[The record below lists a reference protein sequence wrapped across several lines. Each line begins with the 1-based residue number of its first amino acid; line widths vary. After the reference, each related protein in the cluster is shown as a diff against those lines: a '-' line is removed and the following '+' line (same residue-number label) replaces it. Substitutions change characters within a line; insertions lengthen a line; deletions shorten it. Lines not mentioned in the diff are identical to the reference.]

1 MATLKYYNGTKWVPL
16 VENGSVT
23 FYGSVNIL
31 PAICKKGDM
40 YIISESFT
48 DGNETYNKD
57 DTILYDGSEW
67 IKIQGGIQL
76 DESGSSAE
84 NNSYVTGLSV
94 NNGKLSVTSK
104 SLPNLNITNSG
115 KDTSKTQYV
124 SNVAKGT
131 NSHDVTVTYTTLPTI
146 PSLNVTN
153 NGKDTSKTQ
162 YVSSVTKGTNSHD
175 VTITYTNLPT
185 IPSLNVTNSGKNT
198 SKTQYVSS
206 VTKGTNSH
214 DVTVTYTDL
223 PNTLPYSV
231 VSTAQPT
238 NLADGGIWINPS
250 NPDDNKEE

>member
-1 MATLKYYNGTKWVPL
+1 MAVLKYYNGTKWVPL
-16 VENGSVT
+16 VEPGSVT
-23 FYGSVNIL
+23 FYGSTSSL
-31 PAICKKGDM
+31 PVASKKGDM
-40 YIISESFT
+40 YTIYESFVV
-48 DGNETYNKD
+48 DNETYNKD
-57 DTILYDGSEW
+57 DTVLYDGSKW

-84 NNSYVTGLSV
+84 NNNYVTGLSV

-104 SLPNLNITNSG
+104 P
-115 KDTSKTQYV
+115 
-124 SNVAKGT
+124 
-131 NSHDVTVTYTTLPTI
+131 LPTT

-153 NGKDTSKTQ
+153 SGKDTSKTQ

-175 VTITYTNLPT
+175 VTVTYTTLPTIPT
-185 IPSLNVTNSGKNT
+185 IPSLNITNSGKNT

-231 VSTAQPT
+231 VSTTQPT
-238 NLADGGIWINPS
+238 NLADGGIWINPDS
-250 NPDDNKEE
+250 